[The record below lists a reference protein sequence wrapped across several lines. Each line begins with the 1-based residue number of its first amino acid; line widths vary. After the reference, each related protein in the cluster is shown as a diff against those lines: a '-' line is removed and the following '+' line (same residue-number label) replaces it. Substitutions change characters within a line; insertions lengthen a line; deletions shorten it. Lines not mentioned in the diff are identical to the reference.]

1 LTNDEQNDDK
11 FDLGRGNGEKMEMKL
26 ELEK

>member
-1 LTNDEQNDDK
+1 LTNDEQNGDEL
-11 FDLGRGNGEKMEMKL
+11 DLGRGNGEKMEMKL